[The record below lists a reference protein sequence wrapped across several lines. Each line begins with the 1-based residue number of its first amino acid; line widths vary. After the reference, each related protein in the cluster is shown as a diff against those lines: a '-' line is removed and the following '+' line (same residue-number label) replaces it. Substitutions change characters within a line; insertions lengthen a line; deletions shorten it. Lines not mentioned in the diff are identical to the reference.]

1 MTEPMNEAAWRT
13 EEQVRSLVGQLAA
26 EHSLPADP
34 PKGSLWFRLGQ
45 AIAQAYVDRA
55 DREGVRGGRAI
66 IMAGPPGAGKSKG
79 VAAVRTALGPKEA
92 ERLGVVDDGFITV
105 DADDVKQVL
114 LGNPVAGLDVDPE
127 LVGQA
132 REHWDRLIADHAPRP
147 LADGRPLLRGELST
161 LVHQLSTDTANDAR
175 EQLMAEH
182 VNITIEGTLQWME
195 PSGKGQGPRLIN
207 ALRTEQYTQ
216 VTIVAVD
223 TPQQMCLEAAHQRW
237 ITPRSQGD
245 VTARYTPPAAVTSMF
260 TPNNT
265 VSRCID
271 NARITHQLA
280 SVHAPFSQVNLFI
293 AHRSPTSTVIEHVD
307 RDGLSRSTT
316 LQASTP
322 PTKPLPPRTPTRNHP
337 LQHNRITPPT
347 PGLGR

>member
-1 MTEPMNEAAWRT
+1 MSETTRRT

-26 EHSLPADP
+26 EHSLSPRP
-34 PKGSLWFRLGQ
+34 EKLSLWDRL
-45 AIAQAYVDRA
+45 AEEIKQAYVDRA
-55 DREGVRGGRAI
+55 EREGVRGGRAV
-66 IMAGPPGAGKSKG
+66 IMAGPPGAGKSRG
-79 VAAVRTALGPKEA
+79 VAAVRSALGPAEA
-92 ERLGVVDDGFITV
+92 ERLGVVEDGFITV

-161 LVHQLSTDTANDAR
+161 LVHQLSTDTADKAR
-175 EQLMAEH
+175 RRLMAEH

-195 PSGKGQGPRLIN
+195 PSGVGQGPRLVT
-207 ALRTEQYTQ
+207 ALRKEQYTQ

-223 TPQQMCLEAAHQRW
+223 APQQMCLEAAHQRW

-316 LQASTP
+316 LLASTP
-322 PTKPLPPRTPTRNHP
+322 PTKPLPPRSPARNHP
-337 LQHNRITPPT
+337 LQRNRATPHT
-347 PGLGR
+347 PGIGR